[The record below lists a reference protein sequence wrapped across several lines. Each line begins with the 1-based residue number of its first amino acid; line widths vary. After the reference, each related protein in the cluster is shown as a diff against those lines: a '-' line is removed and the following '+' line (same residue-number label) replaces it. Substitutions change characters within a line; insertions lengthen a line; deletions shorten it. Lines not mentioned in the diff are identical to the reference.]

1 MVVDFSPNVG
11 YDDYII
17 SQYRSTI
24 MATIFEFAY
33 YGIGVIV
40 WLSLAFFATIAGGI
54 IDDINWVFGKMVAI
68 VAYAI
73 SITLFAH
80 ATNNAAWVNS
90 YVVGMPGFNTYW
102 MYAIIIGIFPFIGRA
117 QLALGTL
124 LLVSIPSVVVL
135 ANG

>member
-1 MVVDFSPNVG
+1 
-11 YDDYII
+11 
-17 SQYRSTI
+17 
-24 MATIFEFAY
+24 
-33 YGIGVIV
+33 
-40 WLSLAFFATIAGGI
+40 
-54 IDDINWVFGKMVAI
+54 MVAI

-90 YVVGMPGFNTYW
+90 YVDGMPGLNTYW